1 MNLSPNQKNY
11 MEINMTTRKWNTS
24 MHVQRF
30 VLYAIYTESFGLHH
44 QTTYKIEAVG
54 NVGWKR
60 GVLKGEKR
68 RKVNIMED
76 LLFNKV
82 LGGEELVKDILNTD
96 NVSSIRDQTGKS
108 YWWNT
113 IDKKKKYQVEKY
125 EYERALQYY
134 PVISYIIK
142 EVI

>member
-1 MNLSPNQKNY
+1 
-11 MEINMTTRKWNTS
+11 MTI
-24 MHVQRF
+24 Q
-30 VLYAIYTESFGLHH
+30 
-44 QTTYKIEAVG
+44 
-54 NVGWKR
+54 
-60 GVLKGEKR
+60 EKR

-96 NVSSIRDQTGKS
+96 NVSYIRDKVGNS

-125 EYERALQYY
+125 EYERALQDY
-134 PVISYIIK
+134 PIIYYIIN

>member
-1 MNLSPNQKNY
+1 M
-11 MEINMTTRKWNTS
+11 
-24 MHVQRF
+24 
-30 VLYAIYTESFGLHH
+30 
-44 QTTYKIEAVG
+44 G
-54 NVGWKR
+54 NE
-60 GVLKGEKR
+60 VLKGEKR

-96 NVSSIRDQTGKS
+96 NVSSIRDQTGKP

-134 PVISYIIK
+134 PLIFYIIK

>member
-1 MNLSPNQKNY
+1 MVK
-11 MEINMTTRKWNTS
+11 
-24 MHVQRF
+24 
-30 VLYAIYTESFGLHH
+30 
-44 QTTYKIEAVG
+44 
-54 NVGWKR
+54 

-68 RKVNIMED
+68 RKVNIMEE

-108 YWWNT
+108 YWWDT

-134 PVISYIIK
+134 PIISYIIK